1 MGNGAAV
8 TAVFERYRGRLLQH
22 VAKYTPA
29 SPETVE
35 DACAF
40 AWLQWA
46 RVRPEE
52 PRTWQ
57 WLFVVAWREAW
68 RLHRRE
74 ADDANLRAQLAAGER
89 GEGRRLD
96 PEPPVALPDAIARLR
111 PRQRGF
117 IAMQAAGLSYSEMI
131 AATGDTFRTVD

>member
-1 MGNGAAV
+1 MENEAIAAAV
-8 TAVFERYRGRLLQH
+8 FKRYRDRLVRQVGR
-22 VAKYTPA
+22 YTPA

-52 PRTWQ
+52 PRTRQ

-74 ADDANLRAQLAAGER
+74 AAEAERTIELAAAARVED
-89 GEGRRLD
+89 RRLD
-96 PEPPVALPDAIARLR
+96 PEAPV
-111 PRQRGF
+111 
-117 IAMQAAGLSYSEMI
+117 
-131 AATGDTFRTVD
+131 

>member
-22 VAKYTPA
+22 VGRYTPA

-74 ADDANLRAQLAAGER
+74 AAEAGRTVELAAAER
-89 GEGRRLD
+89 VEDRRLD
-96 PEPPVALPDAIARLR
+96 PE
-111 PRQRGF
+111 
-117 IAMQAAGLSYSEMI
+117 AA
-131 AATGDTFRTVD
+131 V